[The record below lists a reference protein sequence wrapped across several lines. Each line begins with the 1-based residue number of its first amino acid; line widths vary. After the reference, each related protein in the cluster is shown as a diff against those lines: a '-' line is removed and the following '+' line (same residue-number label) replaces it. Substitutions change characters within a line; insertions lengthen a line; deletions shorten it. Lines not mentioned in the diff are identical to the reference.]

1 MAEFFLEIFSEEIPA
16 RMQAEAAAELQ
27 RRMLAQLAL
36 LDPQEVRVWYGPRR
50 LAFAAR
56 IGAATAA
63 GAEDIRGPRV
73 SAPAQAL
80 DGFLRKNA
88 ATRAEVVQEGEFYY
102 LRRAVAP
109 MTAAAVIGSAAFA
122 ASLAGLP
129 WPKSMRWGSSGAFT
143 WVRPLRRVVCL
154 LDGAV
159 VPVVLGPV
167 TASDQSEAH
176 RFMAPGAFRV
186 TGAAQWEAHLA
197 QHYVVA
203 DAARRRAMI
212 AEGLRAQAE
221 AHGVQL
227 VADDEL
233 FDEVTGLVEWPVAL
247 VGAIEP
253 RQMALPPEVRELSM
267 KVNQRYFAT
276 RDAAGAPAPYFAF
289 VANIA
294 ADDGGAAIIAG
305 NERVLRARL
314 ADAEH
319 FWNLDRQTALED
331 YLPRLQSVV
340 FHAKLGTQFER
351 AERIAGL
358 ARKITEHIFD
368 QDPLSDPN
376 EVDGAMVP
384 IALLRQRQIET
395 AEKAGRLC
403 KADLVTGMVG
413 EFPELQGIIGGYYAD
428 DRDVGAAIRTHYQPK
443 GPGDAAPVG
452 EVACAVALADKIDTL
467 REFFRIGEIPSG
479 SGDPYALRRA
489 ALGVIRIIL
498 ENGLRVALRSLLE
511 SDAVFDFII
520 ERLRV
525 KLRGEGKRFDVLNAI
540 LAAAPDDDLVRIE
553 QRAVALE
560 GFITTDAGNRL
571 VQAYRRGA
579 NILRIEEAKDGP
591 YAPEVHADQFERPD
605 GEEAALNRRLD
616 EIGGQLSVL
625 AGANGFDFVL
635 QQLETL
641 HEPVEKFF
649 DAVTVNA
656 ADPAVR
662 RNRLQLLAQLR
673 DVMHR
678 VADFSKLEG

>member
-1 MAEFFLEIFSEEIPA
+1 MAAFFLEIFSEEIPA

-27 RRMLAQLAL
+27 RRVLAPLAL
-36 LDPQEVRVWYGPRR
+36 LDPQDVRVWYGPRR
-50 LAFAAR
+50 LAVAAT
-56 IGAATAA
+56 IAAATAA
-63 GAEDIRGPRV
+63 AAEDIRGPRV
-73 SAPAQAL
+73 NAPAQAL
-80 DGFLRKNA
+80 EGFLRKNA
-88 ATRAEVVQEGEFYY
+88 ATRDEVVQEGEFYY
-102 LRRAVAP
+102 LRRSVAP
-109 MTAAAVIGSAAFA
+109 MTAASVLGGAAFA

-129 WPKSMRWGSSGAFT
+129 WPKSMRWGQSGAFT

-154 LDGAV
+154 LDGQI
-159 VPVVLGPV
+159 VPIELGPV
-167 TASDQSEAH
+167 VAANLSEGH
-176 RFMAPGAFRV
+176 RFMAPGPFVV
-186 TGAAQWEAHLA
+186 TDAGQWERELEQRFVIASA
-197 QHYVVA
+197 EK
-203 DAARRRAMI
+203 RRRAI
-212 AEGLRAQAE
+212 EGALNAA
-221 AHGVQL
+221 AHAHAVTIVQDAGL
-227 VADDEL
+227 L
-233 FDEVTGLVEWPVAL
+233 DEVTGLVEWPVAL

-276 RDAAGAPAPYFAF
+276 RDAAGEPAPYFAF

-358 ARKITEHIFD
+358 AGRIATALGADAASVRKAA
-368 QDPLSDPN
+368 Q
-376 EVDGAMVP
+376 
-384 IALLRQRQIET
+384 
-395 AEKAGRLC
+395 AGRLC

-428 DRDVGAAIRTHYQPK
+428 DREVGAAIRTHYQPK
-443 GPGDAAPVG
+443 GPGDAVPEG
-452 EVACAVALADKIDTL
+452 DIACAVALADKIDTL

-498 ENGLRVALRSLLE
+498 ENGLRVALRDLLE

-540 LAAAPDDDLVRIE
+540 LAAAADDDLVRIE

-560 GFITTDAGNRL
+560 DFITTETGDSL
-571 VQAYRRGA
+571 LQAYRRGA

-591 YAPEVHADQFERPD
+591 HAGLVDPSLFQQAEERVLD
-605 GEEAALNRRLD
+605 AALANSQRLID
-616 EIGGQLSVL
+616 EAWPAEQYTAAMIAL
-625 AGANGFDFVL
+625 AN
-635 QQLETL
+635 L

-662 RNRLQLLAQLR
+662 RNRLRLLAHLR